1 MRSDWI
7 LDVLADLRSFA
18 EANDL
23 PKLAEQLDDTAL
35 IATAE
40 FASKDARSAERRDV
54 GQTEQ
59 IRGHIVRIGT
69 GGNA

>member
-18 EANDL
+18 QANDL

-40 FASKDARSAERRDV
+40 FATRDERSAK
-54 GQTEQ
+54 
-59 IRGHIVRIGT
+59 RGHGNDEQDSGT
-69 GGNA
+69 HPFRLGSG

>member
-1 MRSDWI
+1 MQSDWI

-23 PKLAEQLDDTAL
+23 PLLAEQLDDTAL

-40 FASKDARSAERRDV
+40 FASRNERSARRGHVGNAQQTGNYSVRLGAV
-54 GQTEQ
+54 GQP
-59 IRGHIVRIGT
+59 
-69 GGNA
+69 